1 MLRNL
6 YEGMFLV
13 DANRYSNDSQ
23 GVTQRI
29 TSMLENHGAEIVA
42 SRPWDERR
50 LAYPI
55 KGHRKAFYLLTYFRI
70 DGPELS
76 KVEHECKLNEAILRQ
91 LVLKVDRQLEDDLLA
106 QVLAARAE
114 GPGHSEGQA
123 GENGDSEGASGK
135 KAEMKTEASAEGS
148 SEANDG

>member
-1 MLRNL
+1 MSRNL

-23 GVTQRI
+23 GLTNRI

-55 KGHRKAFYLLTYFRI
+55 KGHRKAVYLLTYFRL
-70 DGPELS
+70 DSPELS
-76 KVEHECKLNEAILRQ
+76 KIDHECKLNEAILRQ
-91 LVLKVDRQLEDDLLA
+91 LVLKVDRQLEEDLLA
-106 QVLAARAE
+106 QVVAAQGEERS
-114 GPGHSEGQA
+114 HSEEEGS
-123 GENGDSEGASGK
+123 ESGDSRGAAAK
-135 KAEMKTEASAEGS
+135 EKVKAEASTEES
-148 SEANDG
+148 SEAQDD